1 MKILH
6 SKIIY
11 NKQISKIKKTEI
23 CFENHISEFQ
33 KRKYNNKK
41 QLYKKYKIILEKEE
55 ETIIKIQENLIQEM
69 ETEKNKNK
77 LIILINQYTRKINN
91 LYLTIIKIKILLIVD
106 YHKEKNKIL
115 INTYKEISVL
125 QNNFI
130 YITYTILKKLKELQK
145 NNFKNI
151 NYFLNWYKD
160 FFLKKNIY
168 NKKQNNLFNTKIIK
182 KNILKSSNIKKNESK
197 YDLKYLLSKI

>member
-33 KRKYNNKK
+33 KTKYNNKK